1 MMEKFVLALGKLSA
15 AVVLCLA
22 VVSCE
27 FSSTSE
33 SSFSFE
39 IQSGDEEGYVITGEP
54 SQMLDI
60 SNDLLDYLQNTHISD
75 ADDAQQF
82 EDTIEDVKEL
92 LQAVT
97 NTINDRIDQMDPEE
111 KGALI
116 AESELVSEQLEVN
129 NPAIEHEIERII
141 KEADE
146 IGITLAV
153 DL

>member
-1 MMEKFVLALGKLSA
+1 MCIF
-15 AVVLCLA
+15 C
-22 VVSCE
+22 
-27 FSSTSE
+27 TYQ
-33 SSFSFE
+33 
-39 IQSGDEEGYVITGEP
+39 IPTRY
-54 SQMLDI
+54 
-60 SNDLLDYLQNTHISD
+60 
-75 ADDAQQF
+75 
-82 EDTIEDVKEL
+82 
-92 LQAVT
+92 
-97 NTINDRIDQMDPEE
+97 PEE